1 VKFLVDVNLPPRLC
15 RWLHSRGHDARHLG
29 DLNLLTATDS
39 EIWQRGR
46 VETAVLVSKDNDF
59 YNRAL
64 LFGASPQVL
73 HIDVGNCSNNLLLEI
88 LTSSWS
94 EIDTALSS
102 GSRLV
107 SVTQQGIEI
116 FP

>member
-15 RWLHSRGHDARHLG
+15 YWIRSRGHEAQHLS

-39 EIWQRGR
+39 EIWQHGR
-46 VETAVLVSKDNDF
+46 IETAVLVSKDNDF
-59 YNRAL
+59 YDRAL
-64 LFGASPQVL
+64 LFGAPPQVL
-73 HIDVGNCSNNLLLEI
+73 HVDLGNCSNRHLLEL

-102 GSRLV
+102 GSRLI
-107 SVTQQGIEI
+107 SITRQGIEI